1 MQRAIDNPTNKRED
15 SDQALREQGFT
26 VERKGSF
33 TIYRRPV
40 SQDTLEASR
49 LFSYK
54 RRIGYTSTDI
64 PGKRCK

>member
-1 MQRAIDNPTNKRED
+1 MQKAIDTSVEKHEDQDYRE
-15 SDQALREQGFT
+15 RGFT

-40 SQDTLEASR
+40 SQDTVEASR
-49 LFSYK
+49 LFSK
-54 RRIGYTSTDI
+54 RRIGYRSTDI